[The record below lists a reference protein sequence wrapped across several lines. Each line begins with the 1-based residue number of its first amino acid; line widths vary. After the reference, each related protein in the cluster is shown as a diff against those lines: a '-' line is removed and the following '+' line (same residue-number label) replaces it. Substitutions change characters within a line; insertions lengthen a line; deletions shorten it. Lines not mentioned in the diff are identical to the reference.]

1 VKLNEPPPKWL
12 INHELSRSQ
21 ANHLITEWIGKEAP
35 TFNLPD
41 LDGHHVDLSTMRGK
55 VVLLDF
61 WATWCAPCIEEMPI
75 IEKIENDYK
84 ERDLEVWG
92 ISVEKSDHVTEW
104 MLGRE
109 RKLQTLIDRSENA
122 SKQYRVQGIP
132 SIVVIDREGKI
143 VSYYLGNQSEQSLR
157 AALDLA
163 LAK

>member
-1 VKLNEPPPKWL
+1 
-12 INHELSRSQ
+12 
-21 ANHLITEWIGKEAP
+21 
-35 TFNLPD
+35 
-41 LDGHHVDLSTMRGK
+41 
-55 VVLLDF
+55 
-61 WATWCAPCIEEMPI
+61 
-75 IEKIENDYK
+75 
-84 ERDLEVWG
+84 LEVWG

-104 MLGRE
+104 MLSRE

-132 SIVVIDREGKI
+132 AIVVIDREGNI